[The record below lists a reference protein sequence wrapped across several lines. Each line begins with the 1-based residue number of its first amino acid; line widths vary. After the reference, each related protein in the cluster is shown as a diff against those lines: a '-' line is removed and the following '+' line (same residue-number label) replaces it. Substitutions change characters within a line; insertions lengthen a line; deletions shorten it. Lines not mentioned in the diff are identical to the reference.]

1 MHGYI
6 KLHRKMMGWEWYKN
20 SNTKSLFLHILLT
33 ATHKPVKYG
42 DIDLQPGQLV
52 TSIRQLAADTGLSVQ
67 NVRTAL
73 KNLQLTHEVTQQ
85 VTHSLT
91 QQQTLITVE
100 NWRFYQCEFSKL
112 TQELT
117 HEVTQEVTH
126 PKNKKK
132 ENNNNNNIYIA
143 VIDHLNKATGQNYR
157 STTKATRQKIDARLN
172 ECYKLDDFI
181 AVIDKKT
188 AQWKD
193 DPVMSKYLRPETLF
207 GSKFEGYLNEITA
220 RETERNT
227 HDFIQ
232 RQDTGSEEATAGA
245 DADYSGAGSGFRVA
259 T

>member
-73 KNLQLTHEVTQQ
+73 KNLQLTHEVT
-85 VTHSLT
+85 
-91 QQQTLITVE
+91 
-100 NWRFYQCEFSKL
+100 
-112 TQELT
+112 

-132 ENNNNNNIYIA
+132 ENINNNNIYIA

>member
-1 MHGYI
+1 MNGYI
-6 KLHRKMMGWEWYKN
+6 KLHRKMLDWEWYKD
-20 SNTKSLFLHILLT
+20 SNTKSLFLHLLLT
-33 ATHKPVKYG
+33 AAHEPVRYG
-42 DIDLQPGQLV
+42 DIELQPGQV
-52 TSIRQLAADTGLSVQ
+52 ITSIRQLAADTGLSVQ

-73 KNLQLTHEVTQQ
+73 KKLQLTQELTQQ
-85 VTHSLT
+85 LT
-91 QQQTLITVE
+91 QQQTLLTVE
-100 NWRFYQCEFSKL
+100 NWGFYQCKNSSLTQEV

-117 HEVTQEVTH
+117 QQLTQFQ
-126 PKNKKK
+126 KKK
-132 ENNNNNNIYIA
+132 EKNQKKEEKNKNINNIYIA
-143 VIDHLNKATGQNYR
+143 VIDHLNKATGQNFK

-193 DPVMSKYLRPETLF
+193 DPVMAKYLRPETLF

-220 RETERNT
+220 PERKE
-227 HDFIQ
+227 HDF
-232 RQDTGSEEATAGA
+232 RQHTGSETAETAA

>member
-73 KNLQLTHEVTQQ
+73 KNLQLTHEVTQ
-85 VTHSLT
+85 
-91 QQQTLITVE
+91 
-100 NWRFYQCEFSKL
+100 
-112 TQELT
+112 
-117 HEVTQEVTH
+117 EVTH

-132 ENNNNNNIYIA
+132 ENINNNNIYIA